1 MYDTGIS
8 IRESTTTSTC
18 PKCGFQSIPNARF
31 CQHCGNPLPT
41 QTSPGQ
47 SYTSTPRP
55 YYAIQS
61 RPGMSGGDKA
71 VIIVVFLVIIYPGTS
86 FQNNTTGYFGNSYR
100 EISFV
105 NYLQP
110 NQIFTTTFTLTN
122 RENTS
127 HIVNT
132 ISLAYSPGFTLQST
146 NPHPPQTVQG
156 LASVTFTVTL
166 QAPNSNYSGFVNLDL
181 FTQ

>member
-1 MYDTGIS
+1 
-8 IRESTTTSTC
+8 
-18 PKCGFQSIPNARF
+18 
-31 CQHCGNPLPT
+31 
-41 QTSPGQ
+41 
-47 SYTSTPRP
+47 
-55 YYAIQS
+55 
-61 RPGMSGGDKA
+61 MSGGEKA
-71 VIIVVFLVIIYPGTS
+71 VIVVVLLIVILLVGGAAAVYLYWIPIITRTSFTPGNVTVTGVFLVIIYPGTS
-86 FQNNTTGYFGNSYR
+86 FQNNTTGYFGNAYQ
-100 EISFV
+100 EISFAK
-105 NYLQP
+105 YLQP
-110 NQIFTTTFTLTN
+110 NQIFTATFILTN
-122 RENTS
+122 RERTF